1 MENDTIGFTVQN
13 RSREVMEI
21 DKDGQNVACISVWA
35 KWILKRGNDFPKT
48 KKN

>member
-35 KWILKRGNDFPKT
+35 KMDIEERK
-48 KKN
+48 